1 MNNSY
6 LLPYVP
12 VAVLFGIALFLAF
25 LLPILSV
32 SLGPK
37 RPNVRKMQP
46 YESGMTAVGEAQRR
60 YPVKFYR
67 VAVLFILF
75 DIDII
80 LIVPWAVA
88 LRDLGLFGLG
98 AVLIFIAIF
107 VIGDVWAW
115 RKGLLEWD

>member
-1 MNNSY
+1 MNVDY
-6 LLPYVP
+6 LMPYVP
-12 VAVLFGIALFLAF
+12 VAVLLGIALFLAL

-37 RPNVRKMQP
+37 RPHFRKMQP
-46 YESGMTAVGEAQRR
+46 YESGMTAVGKAQRR

-80 LIVPWAVA
+80 LIMPWAVA

-98 AVLIFIAIF
+98 AVMIFIVIF
-107 VIGDVWAW
+107 IIGDLWAW
-115 RKGLLEWD
+115 KKGLLEWD

>member
-1 MNNSY
+1 MDNSF
-6 LLPYVP
+6 LLDYVP
-12 VAVLFGIALFLAF
+12 VGVMFGISLFLAL

-37 RPNVRKMQP
+37 RPNFRKAIP
-46 YESGMTAVGEAQRR
+46 YESGMTPVGEAQRR
-60 YPVKFYR
+60 YPVRFYR

-88 LRDLGLFGLG
+88 LRPLGIFGLV
-98 AVLIFIAIF
+98 AVLIFMAIF
-107 VIGDVWAW
+107 VIGDLWAW
-115 RKGLLEWD
+115 QKGMLEWD